1 MATTIKPHLPEEE
14 GPVQVELSLKEVRA
28 LLALLEEHISYG
40 WIEQEGEFAVVAS
53 GRVSNTLQAL
63 LCRLKTEARAK
74 AA

>member
-1 MATTIKPHLPEEE
+1 MATTIKPHPPEE
-14 GPVQVELSLKEVRA
+14 GPVQVELSPKEVRA

-53 GRVSNTLQAL
+53 GRVSSTLQEL
-63 LCRLKTEARAK
+63 LRRLKAEARAK